1 MNPRPLIA
9 SLCLICFHLSQSQI
23 IRNKTTLLMGS
34 RFDITVVAEYE
45 QSADQF
51 IQDAEDEII
60 RIENLISSWKT
71 DSQISEVN
79 RMAGKAPVKVDLEVI
94 ELIERALTL
103 SKITDGAFD
112 ISYAS
117 MDQIWKF
124 DGSMDS
130 RMPSPDEI
138 RASVSKIGYEHIL
151 IDKKNQTVFLE
162 HAGMKIGF
170 GAIGKGYAADRAKN
184 ILIKKGVTAG
194 IINASGDLT
203 TWGRKPDQ
211 TEWMVGITNP
221 LNKTKFFSWL
231 PLADKAI
238 ATSGN
243 YEKKVIIDDLEYS
256 HIIDPRTGYPVR
268 GISSVSII
276 SDSAELSD
284 ALATSVFVLGVEK
297 GLFLIDQL
305 EQVECLIVDSNNH
318 MHFSKQLKSKPE

>member
-1 MNPRPLIA
+1 
-9 SLCLICFHLSQSQI
+9 
-23 IRNKTTLLMGS
+23 MGS
-34 RFDITVVAEYE
+34 RFDITVVAENE

-94 ELIERALTL
+94 QLIERTLTL

-130 RMPSPDEI
+130 RMPSPDKI
-138 RASVSKIGYEHIL
+138 RASVSRIGHEYIL

-162 HAGMKIGF
+162 QAGMKIGF

-184 ILIKKGVTAG
+184 VLIKKGVASG

-203 TWGRKPDQ
+203 TWGRKPDR

-231 PLADKAI
+231 PLTDKAI

-243 YEKKVIIDDLEYS
+243 YEKKVIIDGVEYS

-284 ALATSVFVLGVEK
+284 ALATSVFVLGIEK

-305 EQVECLIVDSNNH
+305 EQVECLIVDSNNQ

>member
-1 MNPRPLIA
+1 
-9 SLCLICFHLSQSQI
+9 
-23 IRNKTTLLMGS
+23 MGS
-34 RFDITVVAEYE
+34 RFDITVVADDEKV
-45 QSADQF
+45 ADQF
-51 IQDAEDEII
+51 IQKAESEIV
-60 RIENLISSWKT
+60 RIENLISSWKP

-79 RMAGKAPVKVDLEVI
+79 RMAGKGPVKVDSEVI
-94 ELIERALTL
+94 HLIERALTL

-117 MDQIWKF
+117 MDQVWKF
-124 DGSMDS
+124 DGSMDE
-130 RMPSPDEI
+130 RMPSQEAI
-138 RASVSKIGYEHIL
+138 RASVSKIGYQHIVL
-151 IDKKNQTVFLE
+151 DKQAETVFLE
-162 HAGMKIGF
+162 KPGMKIGF
-170 GAIGKGYAADRAKN
+170 GAIGKGYAADRAKAL
-184 ILIKKGVTAG
+184 LIKMGVASG

-211 TEWMVGITNP
+211 SEWMVGITNP

-231 PLADKAI
+231 PLTNKAI

-243 YEKKVIIDDLEYS
+243 YEKKVIIDGVEFS

-268 GISSVSII
+268 GISSVSVL

-305 EQVECLIVDSNNH
+305 DGVECLIVDSNNQ
-318 MHFSKQLKSKPE
+318 MHFSKQLKSQSE